1 MATSDFGKAFR
12 AAREAGDKEFEFGGK
27 KYNTKMKDED
37 SAKSKRTA
45 EQSKKGETLTSLMSA
60 ERSMPS
66 GTSDL
71 AKQKIKEAVGNA
83 QRNYA
88 GNPPKGV
95 NAVDKGGA
103 SPSLKVLEDR
113 DKDTERANIKAA
125 QDYNRGR
132 KMESDILNNMITN
145 PPMKK
150 GGAVKKMA
158 SGGMTSKVSSAS
170 SRADGIASRGKTK
183 CKMY

>member
-1 MATSDFGKAFR
+1 MATTNFGKAFR
-12 AAREAGDKEFEFGGK
+12 AAREAGKKEFEFGGK
-27 KYNTKMKDED
+27 KYSTKMKDED
-37 SAKSKRTA
+37 LEKSERTA
-45 EQSKKGETLTSLMSA
+45 EQRKKGETLTSLMSA
-60 ERSMPS
+60 ERNMPS

-88 GNPPKGV
+88 GNPTKGV
-95 NAVDKGGA
+95 NAIDKGGT
-103 SPSLKVLEDR
+103 SRSLKVLEDR

-150 GGAVKKMA
+150 GGMIKKMA
-158 SGGMTSKVSSAS
+158 SGGMTAS
-170 SRADGIASRGKTK
+170 SRADGCAVKGKTK
-183 CKMY
+183 GRMV

>member
-37 SAKSKRTA
+37 SAKSERTA
-45 EQSKKGETLTSLMSA
+45 EQRKKGETLTSLMSA

-95 NAVDKGGA
+95 NAIDKGGA

-132 KMESDILNNMITN
+132 KMEGDILNNMITN
-145 PPMKK
+145 PPMKQ
-150 GGAVKKMA
+150 GGTVKMA
-158 SGGMTSKVSSAS
+158 SGGMTAS
-170 SRADGIASRGKTK
+170 RRGDGIAQRGKTRG
-183 CKMY
+183 KMC